1 MLRRGT
7 TGDGSRDSIWKLWP
21 ITFSRNYNVSFRT
34 HPTYQ
39 RLVDLARSSHA
50 ASRSIQGISDDDILL
65 ARLYCYAWRGHIIGT
80 FHATQLAI
88 DARASALPADAV
100 ARAKAPLADLSAVS
114 LDPIADD
121 FRALIST
128 FHRYETLLQRAVGEL
143 DALVRHDSEMQT
155 ARDRFLANVEHI
167 TQSGGIACTRDDE
180 VPAQSSF
187 IVPNLGI
194 TIVPLVYGD
203 HHSWNM
209 AYLAGETASVPRHQ
223 HGRGVEIHLG
233 FGKLRGDTL
242 LAHQRSEVTEGYAM
256 AIPPRT
262 PHGFANTSGHD
273 HYLPFVFGSRSMGG
287 WGVYLD
293 VEPQPIELEE
303 LERVPRS
310 ESCLNGLVYLDRQIE
325 LAARSVNTA
334 RWILVDP
341 HATFRPDSGALV
353 LSIAGITG
361 AGLTLPTADF
371 RAVSVVRGSGVV
383 QMGSCEQ
390 AVSAHDH
397 FGVPAG
403 VVAKLRPTGNEP
415 LVILDAVLQM
425 EPPAAPLED
434 LPVD

>member
-1 MLRRGT
+1 
-7 TGDGSRDSIWKLWP
+7 
-21 ITFSRNYNVSFRT
+21 VSFRT
-34 HPTYQ
+34 HPNYQ
-39 RLVDLARSSHA
+39 RLADLARSSHA
-50 ASRSIQGISDDDILL
+50 ASRSVQGISDDDVLL
-65 ARLYCYAWRGHIIGT
+65 ARLYSYAWRGHVIGA

-100 ARAKAPLADLSAVS
+100 LRAKAPLADLAAVS

-128 FHRYETLLQRAVGEL
+128 FHRYDTLLRRAL
-143 DALVRHDSEMQT
+143 DALDALARQDKEMQIV
-155 ARDRFLANVEHI
+155 RDRFLGHVERI

-209 AYLAGETASVPRHQ
+209 AFLAGESASVPRHLHQ
-223 HGRGVEIHLG
+223 RGVEIHLG
-233 FGKLRGDTL
+233 FGKLQGDTL
-242 LAHQRSEVTEGYAM
+242 LAHQRCEVSEGYAM

-287 WGVYLD
+287 WGVFLD
-293 VEPQPIELEE
+293 VEPQPIALEE

-310 ESCLNGLVYLDRQIE
+310 DDCLNGLVYLDREID
-325 LAARSVNTA
+325 LAARSTETV
-334 RWILVDP
+334 RWTLVDP

-353 LSIAGITG
+353 LAIAGVTG
-361 AGLTLPTADF
+361 AGLTLPADSF

-383 QMGSCEQ
+383 QVGSCQQ

-403 VVAKLRPTGNEP
+403 VAAKLWPTGHEP
-415 LVILDAVLQM
+415 LVILDAVLQT
-425 EPPAAPLED
+425 EPLSVPLAD

>member
-1 MLRRGT
+1 M
-7 TGDGSRDSIWKLWP
+7 
-21 ITFSRNYNVSFRT
+21 
-34 HPTYQ
+34 
-39 RLVDLARSSHA
+39 
-50 ASRSIQGISDDDILL
+50 
-65 ARLYCYAWRGHIIGT
+65 IGT

-88 DARASALPADAV
+88 DARASALPAEAV
-100 ARAKAPLADLSAVS
+100 VRAKEPLADLAAVS
-114 LDPIADD
+114 LDPIAGD

-128 FHRYETLLQRAVGEL
+128 FHRYDTLLRRALREL
-143 DALVRHDSEMQT
+143 DALGRHDAEMQT
-155 ARDRFLANVEHI
+155 VRDRFLAHVERI

-203 HHSWNM
+203 HHSWNV
-209 AYLAGETASVPRHQ
+209 AFLAGDSASVPRHQ
-223 HGRGVEIHLG
+223 HERGVEIHLG
-233 FGKLRGDTL
+233 LGKLRGDTL
-242 LAHQRSEVTEGYAM
+242 LAHQRCEVSEGYAM

-287 WGVYLD
+287 WGVFLD
-293 VEPQPIELEE
+293 VEPQPIELEA

-310 ESCLNGLVYLDRQIE
+310 ENCLNGLVYLDRQIE
-325 LAARSVNTA
+325 LAARSAETA
-334 RWILVDP
+334 RWTLVVP
-341 HATFRPDSGALV
+341 HATFRSDSGALV

-361 AGLTLPTADF
+361 AGLTLPADGF

-383 QMGSCEQ
+383 QIGPCEQ

-397 FGVPAG
+397 FGIPAAAAARLRPAG
-403 VVAKLRPTGNEP
+403 REP
-415 LVILDAVLQM
+415 LVILDAVLQTQR
-425 EPPAAPLED
+425 PAAPLAD

>member
-1 MLRRGT
+1 
-7 TGDGSRDSIWKLWP
+7 
-21 ITFSRNYNVSFRT
+21 VSFRT
-34 HPTYQ
+34 HPNYQ
-39 RLVDLARSSHA
+39 RLVERARSSHA
-50 ASRSIQGISDDDILL
+50 ANRSVQGIDEDDVLL
-65 ARLYCYAWRGHIIGT
+65 ARLYSYAWRGHVIGT

-88 DARASALPADAV
+88 DAHASALPAEAV
-100 ARAKAPLADLSAVS
+100 ARAKAPLADLAAVS

-128 FHRYETLLQRAVGEL
+128 FHRYDTLLRRAVGEL
-143 DALVRHDSEMQT
+143 DALAHRDDKMQT
-155 ARDRFLANVEHI
+155 VHDRFVANVERI

-203 HHSWNM
+203 HHSWNV
-209 AYLAGETASVPRHQ
+209 AFLAGASASVPRHQ
-223 HGRGVEIHLG
+223 HEQGVEIHLG

-242 LAHQRSEVTEGYAM
+242 LAHQRCEVAEGYAM

-287 WGVYLD
+287 WGVFLD
-293 VEPQPIELEE
+293 VEPQPIELNE

-325 LAARSVNTA
+325 LAARSTESA
-334 RWILVDP
+334 RWILVEP

-353 LSIAGITG
+353 LAIAGITA
-361 AGLTLPTADF
+361 AGLTLPAEGF

-383 QMGSCEQ
+383 QIGCCQ
-390 AVSAHDH
+390 QTVSAHDH
-397 FGVPAG
+397 FGIPAG
-403 VVAKLRPTGNEP
+403 LAAKLRPTGPEP
-415 LVILDAVLQM
+415 LVILDAVLQTD
-425 EPPAAPLED
+425 PPTAPLAD